1 MVVIM
6 VGFSSGLEISV
17 EIKCKSEN
25 KGLIQASWLS
35 PYLCRGSFSM
45 ACPKSGHQVCTPPWP
60 SCQHW
65 AGVQSQQENLLLR
78 LAQGGHLA
86 ASQPGSKTLAS
97 SWVCNPHPAWAPL
110 LSCQLIGWFLSGFP
124 EHALGL
130 GNGPRNRNTLFLWVG
145 IWHLTWR
152 REVQTGRLSCSR
164 TAQDLC

>member
-1 MVVIM
+1 
-6 VGFSSGLEISV
+6 
-17 EIKCKSEN
+17 
-25 KGLIQASWLS
+25 
-35 PYLCRGSFSM
+35 M

-97 SWVCNPHPAWAPL
+97 FWVRNLHPL
-110 LSCQLIGWFLSGFP
+110 LSCQLIGWFLFGFP
-124 EHALGL
+124 EPALGL

-145 IWHLTWR
+145 IWHLTQR
-152 REVQTGRLSCSR
+152 REVQDRQAVLFTDSPGSVKLYVSSQQCHYSKWDCAVWKLFLHFWFLQLPVAIREF
-164 TAQDLC
+164 